1 MDREP
6 LCQETF
12 TKIFGF
18 RDCPDK
24 LIEEELKLNPATPK
38 RRGAGETPRSAGR
51 GFHAGSRGMISLA
64 KVSNPSRIG

>member
-6 LCQETF
+6 LCQERF

-18 RDCPDK
+18 RDRRDK
-24 LIEEELKLNPATPK
+24 LVEEEVRLIPANPEP
-38 RRGAGETPRSAGR
+38 RVAGEIPRRAGR
-51 GFHAGSRGMISLA
+51 GAQAGSRGMISLA